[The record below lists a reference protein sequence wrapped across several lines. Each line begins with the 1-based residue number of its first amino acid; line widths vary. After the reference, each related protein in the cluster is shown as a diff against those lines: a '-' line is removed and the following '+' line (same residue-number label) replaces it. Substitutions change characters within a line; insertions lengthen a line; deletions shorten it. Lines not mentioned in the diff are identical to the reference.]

1 MVMGTHIAR
10 HVRTPNV
17 SLILLLLSLSQLL
30 FFSTGDGTDM
40 ENLLIFKDSLENPA
54 NLRNWNASIRP
65 CNGDQANW
73 MGVICVGN
81 KIWGLQL
88 ENMGLGGMVNLEI
101 LNEMPTLRIINLMN
115 NNFEGRIPE
124 MKKLG
129 ELKALYLSNNHFT
142 GDIPDNAF
150 QGSRSLKNLFLA
162 NNGLSGEIPSSL
174 AALPNL
180 VVLKLEGNQFVG
192 RIPDFKQSVKVA
204 NFANNELEGPIP
216 ASLSSMS
223 ASIFTDNKNLCGPP
237 LEIKCSVTSPP
248 PPTPPPT
255 AATASLPSPQVSPVY
270 KRATSAL
277 EIALILTSIL
287 LLLALIAAIIF
298 ILCKRKQKRGESKEW
313 DGDDSYRLS
322 AASVDQDKNKFS
334 ECGSMV
340 KRNVDY
346 GKLVFLKG
354 EADRFDLQDLLKASA
369 EVLGSGN
376 FGASYKAVI
385 MSGEAVVVKRYKQ
398 MNSVGRE
405 DFHGHMRRLGRLNH
419 ENLLPLEAYYYR
431 REEKLLVCR
440 FMEDGSLASHLH
452 GNHSSDKPSLD
463 WRTRLKI
470 VKGIGR
476 GLAYLYNELPSLVV
490 PHGHL
495 KSSNVLLNENFEA
508 LLCDYALRP
517 VMNQEQAHMHMTAY
531 KSPEHAINGRINRKT
546 DVWCLG
552 ILILEILTGKFPEN
566 YLKPSYDSYT
576 NLATWVNEMVK
587 QKRTSELFD
596 TEMLGTKNSK
606 GGMINLLKIGLSCC
620 EDDPE
625 TRPELKEVVREIEEL
640 KDRDEREF
648 SSTLGEVNA
657 AIFGRKARGGSFS
670 SFNL

>member
-1 MVMGTHIAR
+1 MVMGTNM
-10 HVRTPNV
+10 HVRTPNI
-17 SLILLLLSLSQLL
+17 SLFLLLLSLLQLL
-30 FFSTGDGTDM
+30 FFSAGDHTDM
-40 ENLLIFKDSLENPA
+40 ENLLIFKDSLANPA

-65 CNGDQANW
+65 CNGNEANW

-101 LNEMPTLRIINLMN
+101 LDEMPTLRIISLVN

-129 ELKALYLSNNHFT
+129 ELKALYLSNNHFA

-150 QGSRSLKNLFLA
+150 QGTRSLKNLFLA
-162 NNGLSGEIPSSL
+162 NNGLTGKIPLSL
-174 AALPNL
+174 ATLPKL
-180 VVLKLEGNQFVG
+180 LILKLEGNQFVG
-192 RIPDFKQSVKVA
+192 RIPDFKQKVKVA

-223 ASIFTDNKNLCGPP
+223 ASIFTGNKNLCGPP
-237 LEIKCSVTSPP
+237 LEIKCPVTSPP

-255 AATASLPSPQVSPVY
+255 AASASRPSPQVSPIY
-270 KRATSAL
+270 KRTTSAL
-277 EIALILTSIL
+277 EIALILLSIL

-298 ILCKRKQKRGESKEW
+298 ILCKRKQKRGVSKEW
-313 DGDDSYRLS
+313 DGDDSYKLS
-322 AASVDQDKNKFS
+322 ASSVDQDKSKFS

-354 EADRFDLQDLLKASA
+354 EADRYDLHDLLKASA

-398 MNSVGRE
+398 MNNVGRE
-405 DFHGHMRRLGRLNH
+405 DFHEHMRRLGRLNH

-431 REEKLLVCR
+431 REEKLLVCH

-470 VKGIGR
+470 VKGIAR

-566 YLKPSYDSYT
+566 YLTPSYDSYT

-596 TEMLGTKNSK
+596 MEMLGTKNSK
-606 GGMINLLKIGLSCC
+606 GQMINLLKIGLSCC

-625 TRPELKEVVREIEEL
+625 TRPELKEVVRDIEEL
-640 KDRDEREF
+640 KDRDERDF

-657 AIFGRKARGGSFS
+657 VISGRKARGESFS